1 MKQTTQTKIVNL
13 YGTTADTGL
22 LTTKT
27 KIDYIMK
34 EDLIGNIVIVP
45 KTEEGRK
52 ELKKFFEACRGD
64 QNWAVTIWINKK
76 YQGFV
81 FIQTWHKKKKI
92 KPVQS

>member
-64 QNWAVTIWINKK
+64 QN
-76 YQGFV
+76 
-81 FIQTWHKKKKI
+81 
-92 KPVQS
+92 